1 MQDVKQRRFEETQ
14 GAFFSRIRQ
23 CFDEEEK
30 VMEELMEVMNGQI
43 FGVWFLIGAAL
54 VFWMQAGFAMVETGF
69 TRAKNAGNIIMKNLM
84 DFCIGTVVF
93 ILIGFGLL
101 LGEDMVGLIGK
112 PGFDIFTAY
121 ESFDWSNFV
130 FNLVFCATTATIVS
144 GAMAERTKFLSY
156 CIYSGVISALIYPIE
171 AHWIW
176 GGGWLSQIG
185 FHDFAGSC
193 AIHMVGGISALIGA
207 KILGPRIG
215 KFNTD
220 KNGKI
225 TKVNAFPGHS
235 IPLGALGVFI
245 LWLGW
250 YGFNGAA
257 ATSVE
262 QLGSIFVTTTIA
274 PAVATVTCM
283 IFTWIKYGK
292 PDVSMCLNAS
302 LAGLVAITA
311 PCDVTDAFGAI
322 VIGAVA
328 GLLVVFAVW
337 FLDYKLRVDD
347 PVGAVAVHMMNGI
360 WGTLSVG
367 LFATSSAP
375 GYSIADASGTELVGL
390 FYGGGFKLL
399 GLQLIGFASVAVWTA
414 VTITIVFQVI
424 KATVGLRASQEEE
437 IVGLDATEHG
447 LASAYSGFSI
457 MDVSG
462 AMVMDVNENTSLGVE
477 DYDAASAVQKDAAVK
492 VAQVPVASA
501 TGMYK
506 VAIIAKLS
514 RYDKLRKAMN
524 DLGVTG
530 MTVTQVMGCGI
541 QKGAGE
547 KYRGVEMDATL
558 LPKVKVEV
566 VVSKIPVD
574 TVVEAAKKALF
585 TGHIGDGKIF
595 VYNVDKVVK
604 VRTGEEDFDALQ
616 DVE

>member
-1 MQDVKQRRFEETQ
+1 
-14 GAFFSRIRQ
+14 
-23 CFDEEEK
+23 
-30 VMEELMEVMNGQI
+30 MEEASSLV

-69 TRAKNAGNIIMKNLM
+69 TRAKNAGNILMKNLM

-93 ILIGFGLL
+93 ILIGFSLL
-101 LGEDMVGLIGK
+101 LGEDMLGLIGK

-121 ESFDWSNFV
+121 EEFDFSNFV

-156 CIYSGVISALIYPIE
+156 CVYSGVISALIYPIE

-176 GGGWLSQIG
+176 GGGWLSQLG

-207 KILGPRIG
+207 ALLGPRIG
-215 KFNTD
+215 KFVKD

-225 TKVNAFPGHS
+225 VKVNAFPGHNLP
-235 IPLGALGVFI
+235 IGCLGVFI

-257 ATSVE
+257 ATSLD
-262 QLGSIFVTTTIA
+262 QLASIFVTTTIA
-274 PAVATVTCM
+274 PAIATVVCM
-283 IFTWIKYGK
+283 IFTWIRYGK

-322 VIGAVA
+322 IIGAVA
-328 GLLVVFAVW
+328 GLLVVFGVW
-337 FLDYKLRVDD
+337 LLDNKLHIDD
-347 PVGAVAVHMMNGI
+347 PVGAVAVHCLNGI
-360 WGTLSVG
+360 WGTIATG
-367 LFATSSAP
+367 LFATTTAP
-375 GYSIADASGTELVGL
+375 GNDSVVGL
-390 FYGGGFKLL
+390 FYGGGFKQL
-399 GLQLIGFASVAVWTA
+399 GLQLLGFAAVAAWTA
-414 VTITIVFQVI
+414 VTITITFLII
-424 KATVGLRASQEEE
+424 KAIFGLRVTEEEE
-437 IVGLDATEHG
+437 IVGLDSCEHG
-447 LASAYSGFSI
+447 LPSAYAGFSL
-457 MDVSG
+457 MDISNT
-462 AMVMDVNENTSLGVE
+462 MMMSENENTDLGVS
-477 DYDAASAVQKDAAVK
+477 DYAKASEVQKAAAVK
-492 VAQVPVASA
+492 VVQAPVAAAS
-501 TGMYK
+501 GIYK
-506 VAIIAKLS
+506 VVIITKLS
-514 RYDKLRKAMN
+514 RFEKLKKAMN

-530 MTVTQVMGCGI
+530 MTMTQVMGCGI

-547 KYRGVEMDATL
+547 KYRGVEIDATL
-558 LPKVKVEV
+558 LPKVKIEV
-566 VVSKIPVD
+566 VVSKIPVAD
-574 TVVEAAKKALF
+574 VIEAAKKVLY

-604 VRTGEEDFDALQ
+604 VRTGEEDFEALQ

>member
-1 MQDVKQRRFEETQ
+1 
-14 GAFFSRIRQ
+14 
-23 CFDEEEK
+23 
-30 VMEELMEVMNGQI
+30 MEEMMEVLNGQI

-84 DFCIGTVVF
+84 DFCIGTVMF

-101 LGEDMVGLIGK
+101 LGEDLAGLIGR

-171 AHWIW
+171 AHW
-176 GGGWLSQIG
+176 LSQIG

-193 AIHMVGGISALIGA
+193 AIHMVGGISALVGA

-215 KFNTD
+215 KFNMD
-220 KNGKI
+220 KNGRV

-235 IPLGALGVFI
+235 LPLGALGVFI

-257 ATSVE
+257 AVSVE

-274 PAVATVTCM
+274 PAVATVVCM
-283 IFTWIKYGK
+283 VFTWVRYGK

-328 GLLVVFAVW
+328 GLLVVFGVW
-337 FLDYKLRVDD
+337 LLDYKLRIDD

-360 WGTLSVG
+360 WGTLAVG
-367 LFATSSAP
+367 LFATNSAP
-375 GYSIADASGTELVGL
+375 GYSIADASGTELTGL
-390 FYGGGFKLL
+390 FYGGGLKLM
-399 GLQLIGFASVAVWTA
+399 GLQLVGFASVAAWTL
-414 VTITIVFQVI
+414 VTITIVFLVI

-437 IVGLDATEHG
+437 IVGLDTTEHG
-447 LASAYSGFSI
+447 LAAAYSGFSI

-477 DYDAASAVQKDAAVK
+477 EYDAASRIQKDAAVK
-492 VAQVPVASA
+492 VAQVPMASA
-501 TGMYK
+501 TGIYK
-506 VAIIAKLS
+506 VTIIAKLS

-574 TVVEAAKKALF
+574 TVVEAAKKALY

-604 VRTGEEDFDALQ
+604 IRTGEEDFDALQ